1 MEATGKSHLSSGA
14 ASADLEEILQLLGV
28 HTVTPDKFGTTN
40 AA

>member
-1 MEATGKSHLSSGA
+1 MEATGKSHLSSGE
-14 ASADLEEILQLLGV
+14 ASADLKEILQLLGV